1 MRTPAGPA
9 ALAIVVA
16 LACDVDGPD
25 EPAAGADALLR
36 ALQDADYTAWDVT
49 EVPAP
54 SFHGAQVRV
63 FADATLV
70 GARDGLART
79 QWPAGATA
87 VAEVRDGEDDDLA
100 ALLVARRDRDAWL
113 WAAYDREQS
122 ATSYGTAVACVH
134 CHAAGDDFLRSLTL
148 PE

>member
-1 MRTPAGPA
+1 MRTPAGLA
-9 ALAIVVA
+9 AFVIVAA
-16 LACDVDGPD
+16 LACDAD
-25 EPAAGADALLR
+25 EPDDAASGADALLR
-36 ALQDADYTAWDVT
+36 ALQDADYAAWDST

-63 FADATLV
+63 FADPTLAQAQA
-70 GARDGLART
+70 GAAISR
-79 QWPAGATA
+79 WPTGATA
-87 VAEVRDGEDDDLA
+87 IAEVRGADASELS

-134 CHAAGDDFLRSLTL
+134 CHAAGDDFLRSFTL